1 MHATNKNVANKKLL
15 SRALPL
21 LGGLSANAFLRDYW
35 QKKPLLI
42 RNAIADFA
50 GPLTRNEVLALA
62 GREEAESRLIRCDA
76 DNWQL
81 EHGPFSPSVFRQ
93 KKNTLW
99 TVLVQDV
106 QHFSHEA
113 HDLLSRFNFIP
124 QARIDDLMV
133 SYAVAGAGVGAH
145 VDSYDVFLLQGMGE
159 RRWQIS
165 SQQDLRLRPELP
177 VKVLSHFK
185 PTQDFVL
192 NTGDMLYLPPNIA
205 HNGIAQTECMTW
217 SIGFR
222 APAKQEMSGAFLDY
236 LRDTLQL
243 SGQYADPG
251 LKATC
256 HPAQIDNRL
265 QRRMTKLLGDIQIM
279 SRDGATIRRF
289 TGTYLTEPKSHVIFD
304 PPEMPFA
311 RGAFRKTALRHGLE
325 LDLKTRMLYD
335 REHVFINGEAHSP
348 TGELRALLH
357 ELADQRSISALTLAK
372 LTSEAAPAFL
382 YERYCEGA
390 LRVARRGHG

>member
-1 MHATNKNVANKKLL
+1 MHATNNNVANKKSL
-15 SRALPL
+15 SRAVPL
-21 LGGLSANAFLRDYW
+21 LGGLSADAFLRDYW

-42 RNAIADFA
+42 RNAIADFT
-50 GPLTRNEVLALA
+50 GPLTKGEVLALA

-81 EHGPFSPSVFRQ
+81 EHGPFSPRDFRR
-93 KKNTLW
+93 KKNGLW

-133 SYAVAGAGVGAH
+133 SYAVPGAGVGAH

-165 SQQDLRLRPELP
+165 SQQDLRLKPDLS
-177 VKVLSHFK
+177 VKVLSHFE
-185 PTQDFVL
+185 PTEDFVL

-236 LRDTLQL
+236 LRDTLEL

-256 HPAQIDNRL
+256 HPAMIDNAL
-265 QRRMTKLLGDIQIM
+265 QGRITKMLKDMQVR

-289 TGTYLTEPKSHVIFD
+289 TGSYLTEPKAHVIFD
-304 PPEMPFA
+304 PPETPLA
-311 RGAFRKTALRHGLE
+311 GRAFRKMALRHGLE

-335 REHVFINGEAHSP
+335 EEHVFINGEVHTP
-348 TGELRALLH
+348 TGQLRAVLN
-357 ELADQRSISALTLAK
+357 ELADQRSISAITFTKLAPGA
-372 LTSEAAPAFL
+372 SPAFL
-382 YERYCEGA
+382 YERYCEGV
-390 LRVARRGHG
+390 LTVARGSQG